1 MPIFAKEAL
10 IKSQELPYIEHNLM
24 QMFYKSPFY
33 EEISDNEKFRNQLG
47 LGGKDLLSFLED
59 GTGIQFVFI

>member
-1 MPIFAKEAL
+1 MPVFAKEAL
-10 IKSQELPYIEHNLM
+10 IKSVELPYIEHNLM

-33 EEISDNEKFRNQLG
+33 EEVSDNERFRNQLG
-47 LGGKDLLSFLED
+47 SSDLLSFLEE